1 MGYKTGFQVWQF
13 NWNEE
18 TFNEILSIKCGKVLG
33 LEICNNCKDLIVLES
48 NFVSVPQSSSSSAS
62 FSEKQILQC
71 RIFCLEKLAFKP
83 SKSNIVFPSSSDMEW
98 LRASTTFLCVAG
110 SCSINIYSVG
120 ECYKLIHTVKD
131 LWEFPTFAVSS
142 GAVAYS
148 SNLALQPDKREDQE
162 LFFMDPDFKSKSPG
176 EKATEIVSK
185 IGMGAGRLGE
195 IGLRS
200 VQQYFNTNDEKGAE
214 GEKKLDVQD
223 GVVVIRNARNA
234 DCEIIAHWKPHKHP
248 ISHLVFNSAQTLLF
262 TCSTNGKT
270 ISAWNIL
277 NCLSPQGSASK
288 TTIPTCVMTF
298 SRGFTPALITD
309 LSPSLDDRWLA
320 VSTSRGTVH
329 LYNIEPKLIAA
340 AIRSSSSTSAPTI
353 VQPISVTMRLNSRN
367 PLQVARSLLPQ
378 SPDALGGS
386 PAHISKPSS
395 SVDNATND
403 LGFEE
408 MTLDTTKNVFI
419 VKFGIGKKYEG
430 GVKYPLLLYDPF
442 GKVNIAMIGV
452 LPAAASKATKFTT
465 SILIEKQVC
474 RNLDFKETTIK
485 LAVRVSDTCRCSF
498 LYLTMS

>member
-1 MGYKTGFQVWQF
+1 
-13 NWNEE
+13 
-18 TFNEILSIKCGKVLG
+18 
-33 LEICNNCKDLIVLES
+33 
-48 NFVSVPQSSSSSAS
+48 
-62 FSEKQILQC
+62 
-71 RIFCLEKLAFKP
+71 
-83 SKSNIVFPSSSDMEW
+83 MEW
-98 LRASTTFLCVAG
+98 LRASSSFLCVAG
-110 SCSINIYSVG
+110 CSSLNIYSVR
-120 ECYKLIHTVKD
+120 ESYKLIHTIKD

-142 GAVAYS
+142 GALVAYT

-223 GVVVIRNARNA
+223 GVVVIRNTRKA
-234 DCEIIAHWKPHKHP
+234 DCAIIAHWKPHKHP
-248 ISHLVFNSAQTLLF
+248 ISHLVFNTAQTLLF

-270 ISAWNIL
+270 VSAWNIL
-277 NCLSPQGSASK
+277 NCLSPQGSAFK

-298 SRGFTPALITD
+298 SRGFTSALITD

-320 VSTSRGTVH
+320 ISTSRGTVH
-329 LYNIEPKLIAA
+329 LYNIEPKFIAA
-340 AIRSSSSTSAPTI
+340 AIRSSSAPTT
-353 VQPISVTMRLNSRN
+353 VQSISVTMRLNSRN

-378 SPDALGGS
+378 SPDALGSS
-386 PAHISKPSS
+386 PVHVSKPSS

-408 MTLDTTKNVFI
+408 MTLDTTKNVFT
-419 VKFGIGKKYEG
+419 VKFGIGKKCEG

-442 GKVNIAMIGV
+442 GKVNIVMIGV

-465 SILIEKQVC
+465 SILLETQVC
-474 RNLDFKETTIK
+474 RNLDFKETTSK
-485 LAVRVSDTCRCSF
+485 LAVSVSDS
-498 LYLTMS
+498 LYLTHVILKFLATSFSFKFQG